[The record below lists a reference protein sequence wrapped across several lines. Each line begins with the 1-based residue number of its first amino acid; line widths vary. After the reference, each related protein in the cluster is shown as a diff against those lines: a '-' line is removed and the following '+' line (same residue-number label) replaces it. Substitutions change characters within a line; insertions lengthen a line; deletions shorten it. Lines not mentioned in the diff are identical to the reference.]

1 MDRERKVERN
11 PRKMETETPQPP
23 QDTHPQET
31 EKQAELEIEEA
42 GRADRKHRKTEI
54 ARQGRDQDPHQGG
67 AQHRHERKA
76 GKASG
81 RRDQKIKGRKSEGNK
96 KKRKGKGVRCVGG
109 RERKK
114 KKRN

>member
-81 RRDQKIKGRKSEGNK
+81 RRDQKIKGRNPFYRFSSLLFYYTITLLI
-96 KKRKGKGVRCVGG
+96 RRGG
-109 RERKK
+109 
-114 KKRN
+114 